1 VLIDISSLPS
11 PKKKKFNHIYAYI
24 YKNEKYIK
32 QKKTITTKILL
43 CILNSRASIGVRSLS
58 VKNAHKRTNK
68 TRTRRKNQK
77 SENQNRNF
85 NRRRIRRRK
94 RNGAP
99 RPVSQTQHASLA
111 RAFVGPSALQSTLG
125 PAAAE
130 L

>member
-1 VLIDISSLPS
+1 M
-11 PKKKKFNHIYAYI
+11 
-24 YKNEKYIK
+24 
-32 QKKTITTKILL
+32 
-43 CILNSRASIGVRSLS
+43 NSRASVGVRSLS
-58 VKNAHKRTNK
+58 LKNAHKRTKK

-99 RPVSQTQHASLA
+99 RPVGQTQHASLA
-111 RAFVGPSALQSTLG
+111 RAFVGPSALQSTRG

-130 L
+130 LWRYLLTTPYNFDDDDDENDENDDSDK